1 MKIVLSAMLAA
12 LVGLTSVAASAFTV
26 GYASRFLGGGFD
38 LVRLDLDGYVSTI
51 GSNDMLPSAG
61 AFAGDDY
68 STQYIVDFNVGRLES
83 VDVHTGHVTLIGI
96 ADLGENVP
104 IGLGWD
110 PTSSQMFL
118 LAADDPCT
126 TSTLYVIDLA
136 SAATLELGSTPHC
149 ISGLAIGADGVGYGV
164 DLDEDALVSIDIGTG
179 ASAMIGPIGFRTSS
193 IVLGLAF
200 DPSTGLLNLFAYDED
215 AQTVGRYLV
224 STAEGTAAL
233 VRNYSFAPLG
243 IALAVEADAIFAS
256 GFDPE

>member
-1 MKIVLSAMLAA
+1 MKFFLSGMLAA
-12 LVGLTSVAASAFTV
+12 LVGLASPAASAYTV
-26 GYASRFLGGGFD
+26 GYASWFLGGGFD

-68 STQYIVDFNVGRLES
+68 STQYIVDFNIGRLEAI
-83 VDVHTGHVTLIGI
+83 DVHTGHVTLIGI
-96 ADLGENVP
+96 ADLGDNVP

-110 PTSSQMFL
+110 PTSRQMYL

-136 SAATLELGSTPHC
+136 SAATFELGSTPRC
-149 ISGLAIGADGVGYGV
+149 ISGLAIGADGAGYGV

-179 ASAMIGPIGFRTSS
+179 ASSMIGPTGFRTSS
-193 IVLGLAF
+193 LVLGLAF
-200 DPSTGLLNLFAYDED
+200 DPSTGLLNLFAFDED
-215 AQTVGRYLV
+215 AQTIGRYLV
-224 STAEGTAAL
+224 STDDGAATL
-233 VRNYSFAPLG
+233 VRNYNFAPLG
-243 IALAVEADAIFAS
+243 IALAVEADAIFTN